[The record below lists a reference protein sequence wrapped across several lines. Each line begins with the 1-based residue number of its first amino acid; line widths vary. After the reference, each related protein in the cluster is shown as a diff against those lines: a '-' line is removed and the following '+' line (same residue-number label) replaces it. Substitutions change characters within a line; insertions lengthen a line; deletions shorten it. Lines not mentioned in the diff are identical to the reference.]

1 MLSQNP
7 NLSASGELNI
17 EHLRAAIQANQLTFP
32 VPVPVFVWQHK
43 AEVQWRLA
51 ELYFV
56 HGWSTERLGARYRV
70 SGSRVRQSLRSWVH
84 RARTLGY
91 MQPVPPEAD
100 IRGALV
106 FDNPA
111 AFAAAQPPS
120 PPALLANLFTPA
132 SGIEQ
137 KHV

>member
-1 MLSQNP
+1 MLNQNP
-7 NLSASGELNI
+7 NQSARGELNI
-17 EHLRAAIQANQLTFP
+17 DHLRAAIQANQVTFP
-32 VPVPVFVWQHK
+32 VPVPVFVCQHK

-56 HGWSTERLGARYRV
+56 HGWSPERLGARYRV
-70 SGSRVRQSLRSWVH
+70 SGSRVRQSLRNWVH

-106 FDNPA
+106 FDSPA
-111 AFAAAQPPS
+111 IFVPAQPAS
-120 PPALLANLFTPA
+120 LPAHVANLSTPA